1 MMFGPE
7 GAEHGKKGGQQPS
20 HGKDFGGKGDERTI
34 ERKRTIRK
42 NYKQNKEEAD
52 QDQEVVGDP
61 EAKVAA
67 VSEAEADP
75 EEDEKRVKM
84 KKKKEDKERTMI
96 AFECIEDLFNDAIAC
111 KKFNKFNNN
120 NE

>member
-1 MMFGPE
+1 MVRR
-7 GAEHGKKGGQQPS
+7 GASSPLMVR
-20 HGKDFGGKGDERTI
+20 GKGDERTI

-61 EAKVAA
+61 EAEVAA

-75 EEDEKRVKM
+75 EEDEKMVKM
-84 KKKKEDKERTMI
+84 KKKKEDKEKMI
-96 AFECIEDLFNDAIAC
+96 AFECI
-111 KKFNKFNNN
+111 
-120 NE
+120 